1 MSIGGGPGS
10 AQQEHPEVA
19 GVFSEAAEAVDD
31 AVRHAHGGRG
41 ASRYL
46 CMGGCAREREGEHL
60 LAKKERAGGLCA
72 TLAPSATVEV
82 GQRARE
88 GPEQHAAP
96 DHAAA

>member
-10 AQQEHPEVA
+10 AQQKHPEIA
-19 GVFSEAAEAVDD
+19 GVFCEAAEAVDD

-41 ASRYL
+41 VSRYL
-46 CMGGCAREREGEHL
+46 CMGGCAGERGG
-60 LAKKERAGGLCA
+60 APACKKERAGGLCA

-96 DHAAA
+96 GHAAA